1 MSILRTPLKIG
12 KLEIRNRLVMPP
24 MATGKSDADGSVSR
38 ALCQYYD
45 EKTRGGHIGLIIAEH
60 SYVSQDGKASNGQV
74 SIAKDSDIAGLGEL
88 TKVVHRNGSM
98 IFVQINHAGGA
109 ATRDVTGCDP
119 ISASA
124 VRHRKASTTDE
135 LPKAMTREEIER
147 IIRDFTRAAWR
158 AREAGFDGV
167 ELHSAHGYLLNQF
180 YSPLVNRRTDA
191 YAGATLSGR
200 IRLHLE
206 IIHAIHAI
214 VGDDFPIAI
223 RLGACDYADGGSMPE
238 DGVAASM
245 AFADAG
251 ISMLDISGGVNGFTI
266 PGVNGQGYFKDVTH
280 AIKKRVDVPVLLT
293 GGVVDAAAAE
303 ELLEAGDADLIGVG
317 RAILQDSG
325 WAGKAMESFS

>member
-1 MSILRTPLKIG
+1 MSILCTPLKVG

-45 EKTRGGHIGLIIAEH
+45 EKSRGGHIGLIIAEH

-74 SIAKDSDIAGLGEL
+74 SISRDADIAGLRQLTEL
-88 TKVVHRNGSM
+88 VHRSGPM
-98 IFVQINHAGGA
+98 IFAQINHAGGA

-124 VRHRKASTTDE
+124 IRYRKTSPADE
-135 LPKAMTREEIER
+135 LPKAMTREDIER

-180 YSPLVNRRTDA
+180 YSPLVNKRTDG
-191 YAGATLSGR
+191 YTGSTLSGR

-206 IIHAIHAI
+206 IVHAIHAI
-214 VGDDFPIAI
+214 VGDDFPIAV
-223 RLGACDYADGGSMPE
+223 RLGACDYADGGSTPE
-238 DGVAASM
+238 DGVAASK

-251 ISMLDISGGVNGFTI
+251 ASLLDISGGLNGYTI
-266 PGVNGQGYFKDVTH
+266 PGVNGQGYFRDVTR
-280 AIKKRVDVPVLLT
+280 AIKKQVDVPVLLT
-293 GGVVDAAAAE
+293 GGVVNAACAE
-303 ELLEAGDADLIGVG
+303 ELLKAGDADLIGVG

-325 WAGKAMESFS
+325 WAERAMESLP